1 MVAAAK
7 GNERVV
13 KQFLNN
19 SGHSIVDAS
28 DRNGWTALTIAAK
41 KGNTQIVSLL
51 VENGADVNKRGGP
64 LYQAPLRYALMNY
77 DGIAKVNDSAV
88 NIVKLLLEKGANPN
102 EMAKQTDED
111 ERNMTLLHFTA
122 IFDQVE
128 IMKLLLD
135 KGANISARSNYIDDE
150 PGTKPSVTP
159 LMFAVQNG
167 NENAVKILLEMGANP
182 NATSKNCMNS
192 FHIAIITNH
201 TQILKI
207 LVESYRSH
215 HLNSKTIS
223 SFPPPGNTLEED
235 QNRNCTETNPIMIY
249 AAVENSTD
257 SLKFLLETG
266 ESPNA
271 ISKAKNSTPL
281 IGFAILVYLIF
292 K

>member
-7 GNERVV
+7 GNERVL
-13 KQFLNN
+13 KQFLNT
-19 SGHSIVDAS
+19 SGRSIVDAS

-64 LYQAPLRYALMNY
+64 LYQPPLRYALMNY

-102 EMAKQTDED
+102 EIVKQTDED

-135 KGANISARSNYIDDE
+135 KGANISARSNYNDDK

-249 AAVENSTD
+249 AAVEN
-257 SLKFLLETG
+257 
-266 ESPNA
+266 
-271 ISKAKNSTPL
+271 
-281 IGFAILVYLIF
+281 IGRAHV
-292 K
+292 

>member
-7 GNERVV
+7 GNERVL
-13 KQFLNN
+13 KQFLNT
-19 SGHSIVDAS
+19 SGRSIVDAS

-41 KGNTQIVSLL
+41 KGNTQILSLL

-64 LYQAPLRYALMNY
+64 LYQPPLRYALMNY

-102 EMAKQTDED
+102 EIVKQDEGD
-111 ERNMTLLHFTA
+111 KEMTILHFA
-122 IFDQVE
+122 ALWNQVE

-135 KGANISARSNYIDDE
+135 KGANISARSNYNDDK

-159 LMFAVQNG
+159 LMFAVRNG
-167 NENAVKILLEMGANP
+167 NEEAVKTLLEMGANP
-182 NATSKNCMNS
+182 NASNNGCLNS
-192 FHIAIITNH
+192 FHIAILANH

-235 QNRNCTETNPIMIY
+235 QNRNCTETNPIMID
-249 AAVENSTD
+249 AVAENTTD
-257 SLKFLLETG
+257 SLKFLLEFG

-271 ISKAKNSTPL
+271 ISKSMNSTPL
-281 IGFAILVYLIF
+281 IGLAILVIFIF
-292 K
+292 KY

>member
-51 VENGADVNKRGGP
+51 VENGADVSKRGGP
-64 LYQAPLRYALMNY
+64 LYQPPLRYALMNY

-102 EMAKQTDED
+102 EIVKQDEGD
-111 ERNMTLLHFTA
+111 KEMTILHFA
-122 IFDQVE
+122 ALWNQVE

-135 KGANISARSNYIDDE
+135 KGANISARSNYDDDE
-150 PGTKPSVTP
+150 SETKPSVTP

-167 NENAVKILLEMGANP
+167 NENAVKLLLEMGANP
-182 NATSKNCMNS
+182 NATDKNCLNS
-192 FHIAIITNH
+192 FHIAIINNH
-201 TQILKI
+201 TLILKI
-207 LVESYRSH
+207 LVESYRNDH

-223 SFPPPGNTLEED
+223 SFRPSSVNTLEED
-235 QNRNCTETNPIMIY
+235 PTQNCTETNPLIIS
-249 AAVENSTD
+249 AVAENNTG
-257 SLKFLLETG
+257 SLEFLLEIG
-266 ESPNA
+266 ESPNDR
-271 ISKAKNSTPL
+271 
-281 IGFAILVYLIF
+281 
-292 K
+292 

>member
-64 LYQAPLRYALMNY
+64 LYQPPLRYALMNY

-111 ERNMTLLHFTA
+111 ERNMTLLHFAA

-135 KGANISARSNYIDDE
+135 KGANISARSNYDDE
-150 PGTKPSVTP
+150 PGPKPSVTP
-159 LMFAVQNG
+159 LIFSVQNG
-167 NENAVKILLEMGANP
+167 DENAVKMLLEMGANP
-182 NATSKNCMNS
+182 T
-192 FHIAIITNH
+192 
-201 TQILKI
+201 
-207 LVESYRSH
+207 E
-215 HLNSKTIS
+215 IS
-223 SFPPPGNTLEED
+223 DP
-235 QNRNCTETNPIMIY
+235 
-249 AAVENSTD
+249 
-257 SLKFLLETG
+257 
-266 ESPNA
+266 
-271 ISKAKNSTPL
+271 
-281 IGFAILVYLIF
+281 
-292 K
+292 